1 MSHSV
6 TIHRWWKIDLDQVQ
20 FVSKK
25 EKRREAIMSVV
36 FPPGQMCDVS
46 AAM

>member
-20 FVSKK
+20 FVFRK
-25 EKRREAIMSVV
+25 ERREAIMSVM